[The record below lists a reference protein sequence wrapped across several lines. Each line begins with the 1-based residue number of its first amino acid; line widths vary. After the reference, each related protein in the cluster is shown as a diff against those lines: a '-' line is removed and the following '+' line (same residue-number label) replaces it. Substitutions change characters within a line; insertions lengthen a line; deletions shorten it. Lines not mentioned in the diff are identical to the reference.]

1 MLAGTLHKVAS
12 LVRCPHSAP
21 SLSSSLGEQS
31 RHHHSLAPSLVTAVI
46 CFTMFLPP
54 DCNTARAGEVLLKL
68 SGWAVRRAFC
78 TGHTDAKHYRCS
90 PDSRRVS
97 TDVTMRTVH
106 SRPND
111 KLRSEFACSVEIQG
125 NHNRPLGPADALG
138 EPRVPSATPEL
149 FESHLNQNP

>member
-1 MLAGTLHKVAS
+1 MTRSSQTFHHMLARTPHKVAS

-46 CFTMFLPP
+46 CFTMLTLISLPP
-54 DCNTARAGEVLLKL
+54 DCNTARASEVLLKL
-68 SGWAVRRAFC
+68 SSWAVRHAFC
-78 TGHTDAKHYRCS
+78 TGYTNAKHYWCS

-111 KLRSEFACSVEIQG
+111 KLRNEFACSVEIQG
-125 NHNRPLGPADALG
+125 NHNRPLGPC
-138 EPRVPSATPEL
+138 
-149 FESHLNQNP
+149 

>member
-1 MLAGTLHKVAS
+1 MQALKC
-12 LVRCPHSAP
+12 R
-21 SLSSSLGEQS
+21 SLSEDS
-31 RHHHSLAPSLVTAVI
+31 
-46 CFTMFLPP
+46 LPP
-54 DCNTARAGEVLLKL
+54 DCNTARASEVLLKL
-68 SGWAVRRAFC
+68 SGWAVRRAFY
-78 TGHTDAKHYRCS
+78 TGYTDAKHYWCS

-125 NHNRPLGPADALG
+125 NHNRPLGPADALS
-138 EPRVPSATPEL
+138 EPRVPSATREV